1 MKIKTVYQTS
11 KTTEKKGIGV
21 LDQPLLE
28 NPGKDKKTH
37 WVVWEYK
44 QEKKSNYD
52 NHMLYR
58 KITYSAQN
66 LYCKQTNELKGLMD
80 DQPHRWKIYK
90 RVKKIQK
97 PLAR

>member
-11 KTTEKKGIGV
+11 NTTNKKAIGPM
-21 LDQPLLE
+21 DQPLIE
-28 NPGKDKKTH
+28 KPGKDKKTH

-44 QEKKSNYD
+44 QEKKTNYD
-52 NHMLYR
+52 NHVLYR

-66 LYCKQTNELKGLMD
+66 LYTKQSKELAGHMD